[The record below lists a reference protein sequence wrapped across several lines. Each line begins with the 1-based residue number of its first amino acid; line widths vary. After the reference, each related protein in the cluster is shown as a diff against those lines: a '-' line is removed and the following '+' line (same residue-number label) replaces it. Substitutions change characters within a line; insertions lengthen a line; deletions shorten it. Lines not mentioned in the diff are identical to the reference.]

1 MKEEFYLTKKKDEI
15 TIRSSAAEYLTYV
28 ASVGDQ
34 ADSIEMRYEDENIWL
49 TQKMMATLYDVDV
62 RTINYHI
69 KKIFSDSELQEN
81 SVIQKFRITAAD
93 GKAYNTNHYSLE
105 MIIAVGFK
113 VNSERAVQFRKW
125 VNQIAKDYTIK
136 GWVMDDERLKRGT
149 YLTEKYFD
157 EQLERIR
164 EIRASERKFYQ
175 KITDLYAT
183 AIDYDKNSAT
193 TRRFYATVQN
203 KMHYAVHGHTAA
215 ELIVERADH
224 TREHMGLTTWADAP
238 EGKIK
243 KSDVTVAKNYL
254 SQDEM
259 KQLNRMVTA
268 YLDFA
273 ENMTLRHI
281 PLTMQDWEKR
291 LNSFIEMFDFPF
303 PTSLVDENGFFR
315 GQIIL
320 TLVNKSLVDE
330 KQAGEYCQSNI
341 DVFFGTYETEK
352 ERDVT
357 KPTIKNPRGVD
368 DNQNLLSDSLYSASA
383 KGIHPINGFEREC
396 TLVKYGKKFHPVKKY
411 AIDLADMTP
420 SNRDKW
426 LPSTRKW
433 YLKIE
438 GLYRDFIE
446 KEAVKKDFQLSQEYC
461 MILTIRDPEHT
472 APVYDEVTQQLTNRN
487 FIHHDVRVRN
497 VVHVTNE

>member
-1 MKEEFYLTKKKDEI
+1 MKKKKDEI

-34 ADSIEMRYEDENIWL
+34 QDSIEMRYEDENIWL
-49 TQKMMATLYDVDV
+49 TQKMMATLYDVGTN
-62 RTINYHI
+62 TINYHI
-69 KKIFSDSELQEN
+69 KKIFEDSELQED
-81 SVIQKFRITAAD
+81 SVIRKFRITAAD
-93 GKAYNTNHYSLE
+93 GKSYSTNHYSLE

-291 LNSFIEMFDFPF
+291 LNSFIEMFDYGILQDAGKVSAEIAKIHAETEFEKYRVIQDRLFMSDFDKIHAGIGRECEEITGLFLPF
-303 PTSLVDENGFFR
+303 NAEFSGMIRSSAWKTDHQLGLKIAVDLFLQEERTRLRRWQFLGRFDFYVGITIIVETNKKLNFFR
-315 GQIIL
+315 G
-320 TLVNKSLVDE
+320 
-330 KQAGEYCQSNI
+330 
-341 DVFFGTYETEK
+341 
-352 ERDVT
+352 R
-357 KPTIKNPRGVD
+357 
-368 DNQNLLSDSLYSASA
+368 
-383 KGIHPINGFEREC
+383 
-396 TLVKYGKKFHPVKKY
+396 
-411 AIDLADMTP
+411 
-420 SNRDKW
+420 
-426 LPSTRKW
+426 TRFR
-433 YLKIE
+433 L
-438 GLYRDFIE
+438 
-446 KEAVKKDFQLSQEYC
+446 
-461 MILTIRDPEHT
+461 
-472 APVYDEVTQQLTNRN
+472 
-487 FIHHDVRVRN
+487 
-497 VVHVTNE
+497 